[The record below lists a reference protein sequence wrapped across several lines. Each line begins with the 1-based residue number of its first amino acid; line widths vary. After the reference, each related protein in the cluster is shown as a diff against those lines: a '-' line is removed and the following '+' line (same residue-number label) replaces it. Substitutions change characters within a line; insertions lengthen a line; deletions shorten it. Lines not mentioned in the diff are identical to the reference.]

1 MDISLSFVSLQHRNS
16 VVDEWNI
23 PYSDIR
29 IIELLGRD
37 PVAELYRGY
46 WHGEVAIKRFY
57 LPNATPE
64 QISWF
69 KEEVRGQGGCRE
81 RERKGEKTVKKG
93 QKKEW
98 QGKQMANHSLYN
110 VN

>member
-69 KEEVRGQGGCRE
+69 KEEVRVQREGCRE
-81 RERKGEKTVKKG
+81 RERKGKRQKKTVKKG
-93 QKKEW
+93 QREEW
-98 QGKQMANHSLYN
+98 QGKQMANHS
-110 VN
+110 V

>member
-69 KEEVRGQGGCRE
+69 KEEVRVQRE
-81 RERKGEKTVKKG
+81 GEKGEKTEENSEEG
-93 QKKEW
+93 TEGRMA
-98 QGKQMANHSLYN
+98 GKANG
-110 VN
+110 

>member
-1 MDISLSFVSLQHRNS
+1 M
-16 VVDEWNI
+16 DEWNI

-81 RERKGEKTVKKG
+81 RGAERGVQREEKKRVKKG

-98 QGKQMANHSLYN
+98 QGK
-110 VN
+110 

>member
-1 MDISLSFVSLQHRNS
+1 M
-16 VVDEWNI
+16 DEWNI

-37 PVAELYRGY
+37 PVAEVYRGY

-69 KEEVRGQGGCRE
+69 KEEVRAQAGRVGG
-81 RERKGEKTVKKG
+81 VKSRVLARNLLPNG
-93 QKKEW
+93 
-98 QGKQMANHSLYN
+98 A
-110 VN
+110 

>member
-1 MDISLSFVSLQHRNS
+1 M
-16 VVDEWNI
+16 DEWNI

-81 RERKGEKTVKKG
+81 RGAERGKEKSEEGT
-93 QKKEW
+93 EERMA
-98 QGKQMANHSLYN
+98 GKANG
-110 VN
+110 

>member
-1 MDISLSFVSLQHRNS
+1 M
-16 VVDEWNI
+16 DEWNI

-37 PVAELYRGY
+37 PVAEVYRGY

-69 KEEVRGQGGCRE
+69 KEEVSVL
-81 RERKGEKTVKKG
+81 KKTRHENLALFMGASLAPPNLAIVSSLCKG
-93 QKKEW
+93 QT
-98 QGKQMANHSLYN
+98 LYKTCLLYTSPSPRD
-110 VN
+110 